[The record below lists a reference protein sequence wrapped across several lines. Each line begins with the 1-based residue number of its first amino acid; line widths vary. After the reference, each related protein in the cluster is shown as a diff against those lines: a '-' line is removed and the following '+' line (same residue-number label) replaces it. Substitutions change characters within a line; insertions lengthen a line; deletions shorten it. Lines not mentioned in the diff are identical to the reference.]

1 MVNYSRPST
10 TDKFINN
17 TAHKPIHSVQTPIVT
32 KTKFEEVS
40 SIKQQGTKKIST
52 KKFGNLQLYHQNI
65 RGLHNKTDELT
76 TQWTN
81 HCPHL
86 LCLILKN
93 LK

>member
-1 MVNYSRPST
+1 MVNNPRPNI
-10 TDKFINN
+10 TDRIINN
-17 TAHKPIHSVQTPIVT
+17 AAHKPIHSVQTPTVT
-32 KTKFEEVS
+32 KTKLEHIS
-40 SIKQQGTKKIST
+40 TTKQQGTKKINT
-52 KKFGNLQLYHQNI
+52 KKSDNLQLYHQNI